1 MQLELIISEFDF
13 WIKENIRI
21 ARIKSNVDQVQLSH
35 RLGVSEGYIGNIENL
50 KNRAKP
56 NTRMISRIAYAL
68 NLNTYQDLFPKQVL
82 KNDVVSIKLEL
93 LKTNTRKQI
102 VNDNGEVPER
112 FNLMSIEP
120 LSQDEINRWH
130 ILKKPHLID
139 AKLRKRIFK

>member
-1 MQLELIISEFDF
+1 
-13 WIKENIRI
+13 
-21 ARIKSNVDQVQLSH
+21 
-35 RLGVSEGYIGNIENL
+35 
-50 KNRAKP
+50 
-56 NTRMISRIAYAL
+56 MISRIAYAL

-112 FNLMSIEP
+112 FKLMSIEP